1 MMDEE
6 LRVESRAAGDAVVLD
21 IIGDVTTTAEAAILA
36 AYEEQAAAGARK
48 FVLNFTRVEY
58 VNSSGIAI
66 VIHLL
71 TRMRRQDQRLSIFG
85 LNRHFQKMF
94 HIVGVDR
101 YSKMCETEAEALAC
115 L

>member
-1 MMDEE
+1 MDEE
-6 LRVESRAAGDAVVLD
+6 LRVETRAVGDAVVLD
-21 IIGDVTTTAEAAILA
+21 IIGDVTTTAEATILG
-36 AYEEQAAAGARK
+36 AYEQEAQAGICK
-48 FVLNFTRVEY
+48 FVLNFSQVEY

-71 TRMRRQDQRLSIFG
+71 TRMRRQDQRLSIYG
-85 LNRHFQKMF
+85 LSRHFQKMF

-101 YSKMCETEAEALAC
+101 YSKMCETEAEALAS